1 MIEFLTK
8 ILSLVMIADIN
19 FSIGEIISNGE
30 RLAGAN
36 KLVTIG
42 NEAELVSSGVQS
54 LTVSLS
60 LILATTISFLIIC
73 YGFVNSINKL
83 YYRINFNITKY
94 FLFFILYL
102 FAITLLNNQNYT
114 DNQLLVVIIKSFR
127 YSVLLL
133 VFPLYYYSIY
143 LFKNETVHIKFL
155 IHGYVISLIFSII
168 HLYIY
173 PIPIIVTDRLSFFG
187 PYVIII
193 NLFVVLIFSK
203 SSLQLGI
210 YKKPV
215 IIFLILLGIFFLTI
229 TEKRV
234 ILLGIIVS
242 VSYIFLYYRL
252 INSKSIFAI
261 FIIFLSVIFI
271 YKSSTPEV
279 VGEYTTDA
287 LSQKYSNVLE
297 RYELDKIQNID
308 RSSAERIA
316 KIIFS
321 YELFLE
327 SPLYGSGY
335 LSTLY
340 KEDYLPDSGMQIL
353 IEFGVIGTFIMQLPF
368 LIIWIKSSKIL
379 RRKKNEVFI
388 VTWRATYL
396 SLIFMSSAANIFFNP
411 SLLILFMA
419 LTAITVYRINFN
431 KL

>member
-8 ILSLVMIADIN
+8 ILSLVMLVDIN
-19 FSIGEIISNGE
+19 FSIGEIVSNGE
-30 RLAGAN
+30 RLTGAN
-36 KLVTIG
+36 MLTVID
-42 NEAELVSSGVQS
+42 NEVKLVSSGVQL
-54 LTVSLS
+54 LTISLS

-73 YGFVNSINKL
+73 YGLINSINKFH
-83 YYRINFNITKY
+83 YRTNFNITKY
-94 FLFFILYL
+94 FLFFIFYL

-114 DNQLLVVIIKSFR
+114 DSQLLVVIIKSFR

-155 IHGYVISLIFSII
+155 IHGYVISMILSII

-193 NLFVVLIFSK
+193 NLFLVLIFSR

-215 IIFLILLGIFFLTI
+215 LIFLILLGLFFIAI

-234 ILLGIIVS
+234 ILLGTTIS
-242 VSYIFLYYRL
+242 VLYIFSYYRL
-252 INSKSIFAI
+252 INFKSIFAI
-261 FIIFLSVIFI
+261 FIIFVSVIFI
-271 YKSSTPEV
+271 FRSSTPEIEN
-279 VGEYTTDA
+279 EYVSEA
-287 LSQKYSNVLE
+287 LNQKYSKILE

-308 RSSAERIA
+308 RSSAERLA

-368 LIIWIKSSKIL
+368 LIIWIKSSKSL
-379 RRKKNEVFI
+379 RRKRNEVFI
-388 VTWRATYL
+388 IAWRSTYL
-396 SLIFMSSAANIFFNP
+396 SLIFMSLAANVFFNS

-419 LTAITVYRINFN
+419 LTAITVYRMNFN
-431 KL
+431 NV